1 MEAAESNPRKI
12 PAVFES
18 GGAARLTGR
27 TIRTSVAPRGRGR
40 SGRRAGGRGI
50 AVPAAVRACRLVAR
64 CPTRRKTTAVE
75 VPPISYTRSGDVA
88 IAYQVLGD
96 GPVDLVFVPELSN
109 LIWFWQHPLP
119 AGFFRELASFSRL
132 ILLDKRG
139 VGLSDRPRDLGP
151 LETRMDDIRAVLDAV
166 GSERAA
172 LFGEQSMG
180 RLCVLFAATYPERTE
195 ALVTFG
201 TLARP
206 PEGDRSARVREVRMR
221 WGERDYHAS
230 QVKEGMDREY
240 VDWLVNFCRLAA
252 SPGAAA
258 HYMLMVRE
266 TDVSDIV
273 AAVHVPALVFH
284 GSHGHRAW
292 DLGQQEFGQLLRN
305 AQMVRLSEFA
315 SPWHVPELIP
325 ELRRFLADH
334 KRGDVPDS
342 VLTTLLFT
350 DIVRSTERTAA
361 VGDRA
366 WRDLLAKHQQAARR
380 EIARFRGRELD
391 TAGDGFFASFDGP
404 ARAIKCAQTI
414 VSAATETGLEIRAG
428 VHTGECELL
437 GDKVAGIAVS
447 MGARIA
453 AQAND
458 GEILVSA
465 TVKDLVAGSD
475 IEFESRGV
483 RELKGLGEWPLY
495 AVAL

>member
-1 MEAAESNPRKI
+1 
-12 PAVFES
+12 
-18 GGAARLTGR
+18 
-27 TIRTSVAPRGRGR
+27 
-40 SGRRAGGRGI
+40 
-50 AVPAAVRACRLVAR
+50 
-64 CPTRRKTTAVE
+64 
-75 VPPISYTRSGDVA
+75 
-88 IAYQVLGD
+88 
-96 GPVDLVFVPELSN
+96 
-109 LIWFWQHPLP
+109 
-119 AGFFRELASFSRL
+119 
-132 ILLDKRG
+132 
-139 VGLSDRPRDLGP
+139 
-151 LETRMDDIRAVLDAV
+151 
-166 GSERAA
+166 
-172 LFGEQSMG
+172 
-180 RLCVLFAATYPERTE
+180 
-195 ALVTFG
+195 
-201 TLARP
+201 
-206 PEGDRSARVREVRMR
+206 MR
-221 WGERDYHAS
+221 WGEWDYQAS
-230 QVKEGMDREY
+230 EVKEGMDREY
-240 VDWLVNFCRLAA
+240 VDWWVNFCRLAA

-258 HYMLMVRE
+258 HYLRMVQE

-273 AAVHVPALVFH
+273 SAVHVPALIFY
-284 GSHGHRAW
+284 GSYGDVAW

-305 AQMVRLSEFA
+305 AQMVRVSEFA

-334 KRGDVPDS
+334 ERGDVPDT

-366 WRDLLAKHQQAARR
+366 WRDLLAAHQQAARR

-404 ARAIKCAQTI
+404 ARAIKCAEKI
-414 VSAATETGLEIRAG
+414 VSAAAETGLQIRAG

-465 TVKDLVAGSD
+465 TVKDLVAGSG

-483 RELKGLGEWPLY
+483 RELKGLGEWPVY

>member
-1 MEAAESNPRKI
+1 M
-12 PAVFES
+12 
-18 GGAARLTGR
+18 
-27 TIRTSVAPRGRGR
+27 
-40 SGRRAGGRGI
+40 
-50 AVPAAVRACRLVAR
+50 
-64 CPTRRKTTAVE
+64 
-75 VPPISYTRSGDVA
+75 
-88 IAYQVLGD
+88 
-96 GPVDLVFVPELSN
+96 
-109 LIWFWQHPLP
+109 
-119 AGFFRELASFSRL
+119 
-132 ILLDKRG
+132 
-139 VGLSDRPRDLGP
+139 
-151 LETRMDDIRAVLDAV
+151 
-166 GSERAA
+166 
-172 LFGEQSMG
+172 
-180 RLCVLFAATYPERTE
+180 
-195 ALVTFG
+195 
-201 TLARP
+201 
-206 PEGDRSARVREVRMR
+206 RMR
-221 WGERDYHAS
+221 WGEREYHAS
-230 QVKEGMDREY
+230 RVKEGLDREY
-240 VDWLVNFCRLAA
+240 VDWWVNFSRLSA

-258 HYMLMVRE
+258 HYQRMVQE

-273 AAVHVPALVFH
+273 SAVHVPVLVFY
-284 GSHGHRAW
+284 GSFGDRAF
-292 DLGQQEFGQLLRN
+292 DLGQRELGQQLRN
-305 AQMVRLSEFA
+305 AQLVDLGEMA

-334 KRGDVPDS
+334 KRGDIPES

-404 ARAIKCAQTI
+404 ARAIKCAQEI
-414 VSAATETGLEIRAG
+414 VSTARGSGLEIRAG

-453 AQAND
+453 ATAND

-465 TVKDLVAGSD
+465 TVKDLVAGSG

>member
-1 MEAAESNPRKI
+1 
-12 PAVFES
+12 
-18 GGAARLTGR
+18 
-27 TIRTSVAPRGRGR
+27 
-40 SGRRAGGRGI
+40 
-50 AVPAAVRACRLVAR
+50 
-64 CPTRRKTTAVE
+64 VE

-96 GPVDLVFVPELSN
+96 GPVDLVFVPEFSN
-109 LIWFWQHPLP
+109 LIWFWEHPLP

-151 LETRMDDIRAVLDAV
+151 FETRMDDIRAVLDAV

-172 LFGEQSMG
+172 LFGLQSMG
-180 RLCVLFAATYPERTE
+180 RLCLLFAATYPERTE

-206 PEGDRSARVREVRMR
+206 PEGDRSALVREVRMR
-221 WGERDYHAS
+221 WGERDYQAS
-230 QVKEGMDREY
+230 LVKEGMDREY
-240 VDWLVNFCRLAA
+240 VDWFVNFSRLSA

-258 HYMLMVRE
+258 HYLRMVQE

-273 AAVHVPALVFH
+273 AAVHVPSLVLYGSFRDRAL
-284 GSHGHRAW
+284 
-292 DLGQQEFGQLLRN
+292 DLGQQEFGRQLRN
-305 AQMVRLSEFA
+305 AQMVHLGEMT
-315 SPWHVPELIP
+315 SPWLMPELIP
-325 ELRRFLADH
+325 ELRRFLTDH
-334 KRGDVPDS
+334 ERGDVPDS

-366 WRDLLAKHQQAARR
+366 WRDLLAAHQQAARR

-404 ARAIKCAQTI
+404 ARAIKCATEI
-414 VSAATETGLEIRAG
+414 VSAAAETGLQIRAG

-453 AQAND
+453 AEAND

-465 TVKDLVAGSD
+465 TVKDLVAGSG

-483 RELKGLGEWPLY
+483 QDLKGLGRWPLY

>member
-1 MEAAESNPRKI
+1 
-12 PAVFES
+12 V
-18 GGAARLTGR
+18 G
-27 TIRTSVAPRGRGR
+27 
-40 SGRRAGGRGI
+40 
-50 AVPAAVRACRLVAR
+50 
-64 CPTRRKTTAVE
+64 

-88 IAYQVLGD
+88 IAYQVLGE
-96 GPVDLVFVPELSN
+96 GPVDLVFVPEFSN

-151 LETRMDDIRAVLDAV
+151 FETRMDDIRAVLDAV

-172 LFGEQSMG
+172 LFGLQSMG
-180 RLCVLFAATYPERTE
+180 RLCLLFAATYPERTE

-206 PEGDRSARVREVRMR
+206 PERDRSANAGPRLLLPDGRQLHEARMR
-221 WGERDYHAS
+221 WGEWDYHAS
-230 QVKEGMDREY
+230 EVKEGMDREY
-240 VDWLVNFCRLAA
+240 VDWWVNLNRLAA

-258 HYMLMVRE
+258 HYVRMVQE

-273 AAVHVPALVFH
+273 SAVHVPALVFS
-284 GSHGHRAW
+284 GSYGDVAW
-292 DLGQQEFGQLLRN
+292 DLGQQEFGQLLRD
-305 AQMVRLSEFA
+305 AQMVRVSEFA

-334 KRGDVPDS
+334 ERGDVPDT

-366 WRDLLAKHQQAARR
+366 WRDLLAAHQQAARR

-404 ARAIKCAQTI
+404 ARAIKCAEKI
-414 VSAATETGLEIRAG
+414 VSAAAETGLQIRAG

-453 AQAND
+453 AQADD

-465 TVKDLVAGSD
+465 TVKDLVAGSG

-495 AVAL
+495 AVALQPTSD

>member
-1 MEAAESNPRKI
+1 M
-12 PAVFES
+12 
-18 GGAARLTGR
+18 
-27 TIRTSVAPRGRGR
+27 
-40 SGRRAGGRGI
+40 
-50 AVPAAVRACRLVAR
+50 
-64 CPTRRKTTAVE
+64 E

-88 IAYQVLGD
+88 IAYQVLGE
-96 GPVDLVFVPELSN
+96 GPLDLVFVPEFSN
-109 LIWFWQHPLP
+109 LLWYWQHPLP
-119 AGFFRELASFSRL
+119 AAFFGELASFSRL

-172 LFGEQSMG
+172 LLGLASMG

-195 ALVTFG
+195 ALVTVG

-206 PEGDRSARVREVRMR
+206 REQDWSTEVRAVRMR
-221 WGERDYHAS
+221 WGERDYQAS
-230 QVKEGMDREY
+230 MVKEGMDREY
-240 VDWLVNFCRLAA
+240 VDWWVNFCRLAA

-258 HYMLMVRE
+258 HYLRMVQE

-273 AAVHVPALVFH
+273 SAVHVPALVFY
-284 GSHGHRAW
+284 GSVGDGGW
-292 DLGQQEFGQLLRN
+292 ELGQQLRN
-305 AQMVRLSEFA
+305 AQMVRASEFG

-325 ELRRFLADH
+325 ELKRFLTDH
-334 KRGDVPDS
+334 ERGDVPDS

-350 DIVRSTERTAA
+350 DIVQSTERMAA

-366 WRDLLAKHQQAARR
+366 WRDLLAAHQQAARR

-404 ARAIKCAQTI
+404 ARAIRCAQEI
-414 VSAATETGLEIRAG
+414 VSAAAETGLQIRVG

-453 AQAND
+453 ATAND

-465 TVKDLVAGSD
+465 TVKDLVAGSG

>member
-1 MEAAESNPRKI
+1 
-12 PAVFES
+12 
-18 GGAARLTGR
+18 
-27 TIRTSVAPRGRGR
+27 
-40 SGRRAGGRGI
+40 
-50 AVPAAVRACRLVAR
+50 
-64 CPTRRKTTAVE
+64 VE
-75 VPPISYTRSGDVA
+75 VPETRYARSGDLA
-88 IAYQVLGD
+88 IAYQVVGD
-96 GPVDLVFVPELSN
+96 GAVDLVFVPEFSN

-172 LFGEQSMG
+172 LFGLQSMG
-180 RLCVLFAATYPERTE
+180 RLCLLFAATYPERTE
-195 ALVTFG
+195 ALITFG

-206 PEGDRSARVREVRMR
+206 PQQDPSQVRETRMR
-221 WGERDYHAS
+221 WGERDYQAS
-230 QVKEGMDREY
+230 EVKEGMDREY
-240 VDWLVNFCRLAA
+240 VDWWVNLNRLSA

-258 HYMLMVRE
+258 LYMRMLQE

-273 AAVHVPALVFH
+273 SAVHVPALVFY
-284 GSHGHRAW
+284 GSYGDPAWDLDPALIHRAREW
-292 DLGQQEFGQLLRN
+292 DLGQQELGQQLRN
-305 AQMVRLSEFA
+305 AQMVRVSEMA

-325 ELRRFLADH
+325 ELRRFLTDH
-334 KRGDVPDS
+334 ERGDIPDS

-404 ARAIKCAQTI
+404 ARAIKCAQKI
-414 VSAATETGLEIRAG
+414 VSAATETGLQIRAG

-437 GDKVAGIAVS
+437 GDKVAGIAVNT
-447 MGARIA
+447 GARIA
-453 AQAND
+453 AAADD

-465 TVKDLVAGSD
+465 TVKDLVAGSG
-475 IEFESRGV
+475 IGFESRGI
-483 RELKGLGEWPLY
+483 RELKGLGELSLY
-495 AVAL
+495 AVTESDEHASTLPTDR

>member
-1 MEAAESNPRKI
+1 M
-12 PAVFES
+12 
-18 GGAARLTGR
+18 
-27 TIRTSVAPRGRGR
+27 
-40 SGRRAGGRGI
+40 
-50 AVPAAVRACRLVAR
+50 
-64 CPTRRKTTAVE
+64 E

-119 AGFFRELASFSRL
+119 AGFLRELASFSRL

-172 LFGEQSMG
+172 LFGLQSMG
-180 RLCVLFAATYPERTE
+180 RLCLLFAATYPERTE

-206 PEGDRSARVREVRMR
+206 PEGDRSALLRELRMR

-230 QVKEGMDREY
+230 VVKEGMDREY
-240 VDWLVNFCRLAA
+240 FDWWVNLCRLAA

-258 HYMLMVRE
+258 HYFRMVQE

-273 AAVHVPALVFH
+273 AAVHVPALVFY
-284 GSHGHRAW
+284 GHDDRAW
-292 DLGQQEFGQLLRN
+292 EVRQQQLGQQLRN
-305 AQMVRLSEFA
+305 AQVVHVSEMA
-315 SPWHVPELIP
+315 NPWHVRELIP
-325 ELRRFLADH
+325 ELRRFLADP
-334 KRGDVPDS
+334 KRGDIPDS

-366 WRDLLAKHQQAARR
+366 WRDLLAQHQQAARR

-404 ARAIKCAQTI
+404 ARAIKCAQEI
-414 VSAATETGLEIRAG
+414 VSAASGSGLEIRAG

-465 TVKDLVAGSD
+465 TVKDLVAGSG

>member
-1 MEAAESNPRKI
+1 
-12 PAVFES
+12 
-18 GGAARLTGR
+18 
-27 TIRTSVAPRGRGR
+27 
-40 SGRRAGGRGI
+40 
-50 AVPAAVRACRLVAR
+50 
-64 CPTRRKTTAVE
+64 VE

-96 GPVDLVFVPELSN
+96 GAVDLVFVPELSN

-166 GSERAA
+166 DSERAA
-172 LFGEQSMG
+172 LFGLQSMG
-180 RLCVLFAATYPERTE
+180 RLCLLFAATYPERTE

-206 PEGDRSARVREVRMR
+206 PEGDRSARMREVRMR

-230 QVKEGMDREY
+230 WVKEGMDREY
-240 VDWLVNFCRLAA
+240 VDWWVNFSRLSA

-258 HYMLMVRE
+258 HYFRMVQE

-273 AAVHVPALVFH
+273 TAVHVPVLVFH
-284 GSHGHRAW
+284 GSHSDPAW
-292 DLGQQEFGQLLRN
+292 DLGQQELGQQLRN
-305 AQMVRLSEFA
+305 AQMVRVGEMA
-315 SPWHVPELIP
+315 NPWHVPELIP
-325 ELRRFLADH
+325 ELRRFLTDH
-334 KRGDVPDS
+334 ERGDIPDS

-350 DIVRSTERTAA
+350 DIVQSTERTAA

-366 WRDLLAKHQQAARR
+366 WRDLLAKHQQATRR

-404 ARAIKCAQTI
+404 ARAIKCAKNI
-414 VSAATETGLEIRAG
+414 VSAATETGLQIRAG

-453 AQAND
+453 AQANE

-465 TVKDLVAGSD
+465 TVKDLVAGSG

-483 RELKGLGEWPLY
+483 RELKGLGEWSLY
-495 AVAL
+495 AVA

>member
-1 MEAAESNPRKI
+1 METPETHYA
-12 PAVFES
+12 
-18 GGAARLTGR
+18 
-27 TIRTSVAPRGRGR
+27 
-40 SGRRAGGRGI
+40 
-50 AVPAAVRACRLVAR
+50 
-64 CPTRRKTTAVE
+64 
-75 VPPISYTRSGDVA
+75 RSGDVA

-96 GPVDLVFVPELSN
+96 GPVDFVFVPEFSN

-119 AGFFRELASFSRL
+119 ASFFRELASFSRL

-151 LETRMDDIRAVLDAV
+151 LETRMDDVRAVLDAV
-166 GSERAA
+166 GSERAV
-172 LFGEQSMG
+172 LFGLQSMG
-180 RLCVLFAATYPERTE
+180 RLCVLFAATYPDRTE

-206 PEGDRSARVREVRMR
+206 PEPDRSASAGARLLLPDGRQLHEARMR
-221 WGERDYHAS
+221 WGEWDYHAS
-230 QVKEGMDREY
+230 EVKEGMDREY
-240 VDWLVNFCRLAA
+240 VDWLVNFSRLAA

-258 HYMLMVRE
+258 HYLRMVQE

-273 AAVHVPALVFH
+273 SAVHVPALVFI
-284 GSHGHRAW
+284 GSYGDVAL

-305 AQMVRLSEFA
+305 AQMVRVSEFA

-334 KRGDVPDS
+334 ERGDVPDS

-404 ARAIKCAQTI
+404 ARAIRCAQEI
-414 VSAATETGLEIRAG
+414 VSAATGSGLDIRAG

-437 GDKVAGIAVS
+437 GDKVAGIAVHT
-447 MGARIA
+447 GARIA
-453 AQAND
+453 AAADD

-465 TVKDLVAGSD
+465 TVKDLVAGSG
-475 IEFESRGV
+475 IEFESRGR
-483 RELKGLGEWPLY
+483 RELKGLGECSLF
-495 AVAL
+495 AVRRTRAFVN

>member
-1 MEAAESNPRKI
+1 
-12 PAVFES
+12 
-18 GGAARLTGR
+18 
-27 TIRTSVAPRGRGR
+27 
-40 SGRRAGGRGI
+40 
-50 AVPAAVRACRLVAR
+50 
-64 CPTRRKTTAVE
+64 
-75 VPPISYTRSGDVA
+75 
-88 IAYQVLGD
+88 VLGD

-119 AGFFRELASFSRL
+119 ASFFRELASFSRL

-166 GSERAA
+166 GSERAV
-172 LFGEQSMG
+172 LFGLQSMG
-180 RLCVLFAATYPERTE
+180 RLCLLFAATYPERTE
-195 ALVTFG
+195 ALVTLG

-206 PEGDRSARVREVRMR
+206 PEGDRSALVREVRMR
-221 WGERDYHAS
+221 WGERDFHAS
-230 QVKEGMDREY
+230 GIKEGMDREY
-240 VDWLVNFCRLAA
+240 VDWWIDFCRLSA

-258 HYMLMVRE
+258 HYLRMVQE

-273 AAVHVPALVFH
+273 SAVHVPALVFYGH
-284 GSHGHRAW
+284 GDHAW
-292 DLGQQEFGQLLRN
+292 DVGQQELGQQLRN
-305 AQMVRLSEFA
+305 AQMVRVSGSA
-315 SPWHVPELIP
+315 NPWQVPELIP

-334 KRGDVPDS
+334 ERGDIPDS

-404 ARAIKCAQTI
+404 ARAIKCAQEI
-414 VSAATETGLEIRAG
+414 VSAAAGSGLDIRAG

-437 GDKVAGIAVS
+437 GDKVAGIAVHT
-447 MGARIA
+447 GARIA
-453 AQAND
+453 AAADD

-465 TVKDLVAGSD
+465 TVRDLVAGSG
-475 IEFESRGV
+475 IEFESRGI
-483 RELKGLGEWPLY
+483 RELKGLGEYSLY
-495 AVAL
+495 AVARSDEHARS

>member
-1 MEAAESNPRKI
+1 M
-12 PAVFES
+12 
-18 GGAARLTGR
+18 
-27 TIRTSVAPRGRGR
+27 
-40 SGRRAGGRGI
+40 
-50 AVPAAVRACRLVAR
+50 
-64 CPTRRKTTAVE
+64 E

-96 GPVDLVFVPELSN
+96 GPVDLVFVPEFSN
-109 LIWFWQHPLP
+109 LIWYWQHPLP

-172 LFGEQSMG
+172 LFGLQVDGPPVPSVCCDLPG
-180 RLCVLFAATYPERTE
+180 ANGGVSHFRDARSSTRRRPVC
-195 ALVTFG
+195 
-201 TLARP
+201 TL
-206 PEGDRSARVREVRMR
+206 VREVRMR
-221 WGERDYHAS
+221 WGERDYQAS
-230 QVKEGMDREY
+230 GVKEGMDREY
-240 VDWLVNFCRLAA
+240 VDWWVNFCRLAA

-258 HYMLMVRE
+258 HYVRMVQE

-273 AAVHVPALVFH
+273 SAVHVPALVFY
-284 GSHGHRAW
+284 GSYGDPAL
-292 DLGQQEFGQLLRN
+292 DLGQQELGQQLRN
-305 AQMVRLSEFA
+305 AQMVHLGEMA

-334 KRGDVPDS
+334 ERGDVPDS

-366 WRDLLAKHQQAARR
+366 WRDLLAAHQQATRR

-404 ARAIKCAQTI
+404 ARAIKCAQKI
-414 VSAATETGLEIRAG
+414 VSAATGSGLQIRAG

-465 TVKDLVAGSD
+465 TVKDLVAGSG